1 MTPLQRL
8 TIFIVTI
15 LSLTACTGGD
25 KATIAMLE
33 RAEALMEDYP
43 DSAYTLLYNIDSLR
57 IESDDAPTSLRAP
70 NVRSNTSII
79 QPKDI
84 TTSRKTFNRVGI
96 NNQIINNKWKQRLNK
111 AR

>member
-1 MTPLQRL
+1 MYKHISILFV
-8 TIFIVTI
+8 FILFV
-15 LSLTACTGGD
+15 TACTGGD
-25 KATIAMLE
+25 TSAIAMPG
-33 RAEALMEDYP
+33 RAEALMEDYT

-57 IESDDAPTSLRAP
+57 IESDDAPTSLRAR

-96 NNQIINNKWKQRLNK
+96 NNK
-111 AR
+111 

>member
-1 MTPLQRL
+1 MKPPISIISVIL
-8 TIFIVTI
+8 TI

-25 KATIAMLE
+25 KATIAMLD

-43 DSAYTLLYNIDSLR
+43 DSTYTLLYNIDSLR
-57 IESDDAPTSLRAP
+57 IESDDAPTSLRAR

-96 NNQIINNKWKQRLNK
+96 NNK
-111 AR
+111 